1 MATPAP
7 TPATYIVELAQ
18 YLEREAGRLDA
29 ARVDLRRDVEGT
41 RGRWEGLVAERF
53 RNHTGGKY
61 RQKHID
67 VAHDRLREVASQL
80 RQAAASQKAGVAP

>member
-1 MATPAP
+1 MATTAP

-29 ARVDLRRDVEGT
+29 ARMDLRRDVEAT

-53 RNHTGGKY
+53 RSHTGAKY

-67 VAHDRLREVASQL
+67 LAHDRLREVASQL
-80 RQAAASQKAGVAP
+80 RQAAASQKSSVAP